1 MEAASN
7 FPAIPDTEAKER
19 LFQCS
24 TCKRSFIRVDHLMR
38 HVRSHTKQRPYVCPT
53 CSKCFARVDLL
64 KRHVANHASDTGKK
78 RSRRDISRMSRVGQ
92 ACEECSKSH
101 LKCEDEKPC
110 RRCRQKNLTCCLS
123 TAAQEELDAAQ
134 ELGAAQDLL
143 DLSNDLESRS
153 PHPHATQQTPSQHH
167 SESTVDEAIMV
178 AQQKVPQA
186 WDNMQGMEPNF
197 TDVVL
202 GASQEPE
209 SLPMFMQN
217 PAMSYSEGSPGDAF
231 IPDFLRYMPPVETS
245 LSGYAT
251 PRGLAEHNFNWD
263 IDFSGIDLAL
273 FDQSLM
279 HESVQHDSFRHDG
292 PPVAPA
298 AAATTSDQHLQ
309 NGTADS
315 AAADRAKAFDRSLWR
330 YMPRS
335 KTNPVTAGESNLAFA
350 GGESEGQS
358 PALIPPRNITSERLS
373 YTTRDRF
380 LALVIEGSSKENS
393 KRIASGFPS
402 LGLLDGMIQIFFTSP
417 SVNAGSCFHLPTFS
431 SAKIK
436 PLLLVCVVAAG
447 AFSAPDELLRKLGQ
461 ALHEVARVSMAK
473 SIDEDNSNIRDIQYL
488 QMQLLLCEIG
498 MWSGV
503 SRKMEISESFLQPPV
518 TMLRRGGWFSR
529 SVWKKIY
536 PTPDD
541 EGPVLQK
548 KWKEWVL
555 QESWLRLVY
564 RYFEFDRQS
573 SMALLKPPLISYA
586 EMNLPLPHSDALW
599 QAPSAPAWK
608 TTYLTTLGTTARR
621 PTLFDCLEDLE
632 YLNLFPTASSAHLYM
647 IWGMIWEYRQLCSL
661 GSKKRIT
668 NDLLLNSRQAELTKM
683 CEEFRLNHVSG
694 SIQEL
699 LIVETMLMH
708 LNAPVEEV
716 QTFAGIAGLD
726 EARHAYTSI
735 RNWTSTE
742 SARQAVWHA
751 SQVVKISETASQG
764 VLQNFYAMAVY
775 HAALVLW
782 AYGLLKRTAD
792 DANNEPNREPPVFIL
807 GTTEERDV
815 KNFVKFNRG
824 EPAIRDDSTQ
834 TVAHL
839 HNAAQVLGTVSQILL
854 RNHGSVRGSCP
865 PLVEGLVQLMEVLR
879 SASK

>member
-1 MEAASN
+1 MEAALN
-7 FPAIPDTEAKER
+7 PPTIPDTEAKER

-24 TCKRSFIRVDHLMR
+24 TCKRSFTRVDHLMR

-64 KRHVANHASDTGKK
+64 KRHVANHASDSGKK
-78 RSRRDISRMSRVGQ
+78 RSRTDISRMSRVGQ

-110 RRCRQKNLTCCLS
+110 RRCRQKNLTCRLS
-123 TAAQEELDAAQ
+123 TAAQEELDAAAQ

-143 DLSNDLESRS
+143 DLSNNLDSRS
-153 PHPHATQQTPSQHH
+153 LHHHAAQQSHHH

-178 AQQKVPQA
+178 VQQEVPQA
-186 WDNMQGMEPNF
+186 WDNIQGMEPRY
-197 TDVVL
+197 TDVVS
-202 GASQEPE
+202 GATQEPE
-209 SLPMFMQN
+209 ALPMYMQN
-217 PAMSYSEGSPGDAF
+217 PAISYSEGSPGDAF
-231 IPDFLRYMPPVETS
+231 IPDFLRYMPSVETS
-245 LSGYAT
+245 LPGYAT
-251 PRGLAEHNFNWD
+251 PRGLAEYNFNWD
-263 IDFSGIDLAL
+263 IDFSSVDLAL
-273 FDQSLM
+273 YDPSLM
-279 HESVQHDSFRHDG
+279 HETAAATV
-292 PPVAPA
+292 
-298 AAATTSDQHLQ
+298 AAATTTTTDQHPQ
-309 NGTADS
+309 SGSADS

-335 KTNPVTAGESNLAFA
+335 KTNPVMAGESNLAFA
-350 GGESEGQS
+350 DRESEGQS
-358 PALIPPRNITSERLS
+358 PALIPPRNVTSERLS
-373 YTTRDRF
+373 YTARDRF
-380 LALVIEGSSKENS
+380 LALVIESSSKENS
-393 KRIASGFPS
+393 KRIAAGFPS
-402 LGLLDGMIQIFFTSP
+402 LELLDGMIQIFFTSP

-431 SAKIK
+431 PAKIK

-447 AFSAPDELLRKLGQ
+447 AFSAPDDILRKLGQ
-461 ALHEVARVSMAK
+461 ALHEVARVSMSK
-473 SIDEDNSNIRDIQYL
+473 SIEEDNSNIRDIQYL

-536 PTPDD
+536 PSPDD
-541 EGPVLQK
+541 EGLTLRK

-599 QAPSAPAWK
+599 QAPSASAWK
-608 TTYLTTLGTTARR
+608 TTYLTTLGATARR

-632 YLNLFPTASSAHLYM
+632 YLSLFPTASSAHLYM
-647 IWGMIWEYRQLCSL
+647 IWGMIWEYRQLCALS
-661 GSKKRIT
+661 SKKRIT

-683 CEEFRLNHVSG
+683 CEEFRLNHVS
-694 SIQEL
+694 SSVQEL
-699 LIVETMLMH
+699 LTVEIMLMH

-742 SARQAVWHA
+742 AARQAVWHA

-764 VLQNFYAMAVY
+764 VLQDFYAMAVY

-782 AYGLLKRTAD
+782 AYGLLKRIAD
-792 DANNEPNREPPVFIL
+792 DASNEPNPEPQVFIL
-807 GTTEERDV
+807 GATEERDV
-815 KNFVKFNRG
+815 KKFVKFNRG
-824 EPAIRDDSTQ
+824 EPAIRDNSTQ
-834 TVAHL
+834 TVIHL
-839 HNAAQVLGTVSQILL
+839 RDAAQVLGTVSQLL
-854 RNHGSVRGSCP
+854 LHNHGSVSGSCP